1 MILLNKHF
9 KKNLVVFRMYIFWE
23 IIQTGWKDGYA
34 KNPQDF
40 HEEKV
45 IFFKYTGKESKYVD
59 EQSFYDNVKVSNDY
73 DDAEYKRDLEMK

>member
-23 IIQTGWKDGYA
+23 IIQTKH
-34 KNPQDF
+34 PQDF